1 METIPYTNGKAVLSS
16 NTKLGLVHLRVKNLK
31 NQILFYTQAL
41 KMTLHSESETEAI
54 LGDTEHGLLH
64 LQVHP
69 EPKRYNNTTGMYHFA
84 LLYPNEKEL
93 AKALAWL
100 YAIKYEHIPTDHG
113 MSKTSYLKD
122 LEGNDIELYIRTLD
136 RATYVKDNG
145 VLQIKYNDGTM
156 TDGRDP
162 LDLDELFSNLD
173 ESDDIQSPLKD
184 MEMGHIHLYG
194 SNLDEMVQFYTNVIG
209 FSEGV
214 IDPKFRM
221 GDVGLDSIQN
231 HVIAFNSW
239 KQTDFEAPEDAVGL
253 DYYTLVLSNQHD
265 YDALMSRLIEANI
278 EIIHQNDKIFIKD
291 PSHIKIRI
299 ELQLNN

>member
-1 METIPYTNGKAVLSS
+1 MTTVPFTKEKAVLSS

-31 NQILFYTQAL
+31 NQVLFYTQAL
-41 KMTLHSESETEAI
+41 KMTVHSQTETEAI
-54 LGDTEHGLLH
+54 LGDTEHPMLH
-64 LQVHP
+64 LHVHNDV
-69 EPKRYNNTTGMYHFA
+69 KRYDNTTGMYHFA
-84 LLYPNEKEL
+84 LLYPSEKEL

-136 RATYVKDNG
+136 RATYVKEGG
-145 VLQIKYNDGTM
+145 VLQIKYNDGTL

-162 LDLDELFSNLD
+162 LDLDELFSHLE
-173 ESDDIQSPLKD
+173 ESDDIQSPLHD

-194 SNLDEMVQFYTNVIG
+194 SNLDSMVNFYTNVIG

-214 IDPKFRM
+214 IDPRFRM
-221 GDVGLDSIQN
+221 GDVGLDEIQN

-239 KQTDFEAPEDAVGL
+239 KQTDFAAPDDAVGL
-253 DYYTLVLSNQHD
+253 IYYTLTLSTQED
-265 YDALMSRLIEANI
+265 YDALLKRLKDANVDLI
-278 EIIHQNDKIFIKD
+278 QENGSVYVLD
-291 PSHIKIRI
+291 PSHIKIKL
-299 ELQLNN
+299 ELVLSN

>member
-1 METIPYTNGKAVLSS
+1 METIPFTLGKAPLASE
-16 NTKLGLVHLRVKNLK
+16 TKLGLVHLKVKNLK

-41 KMTLHSESETEAI
+41 KMTVHFESETEAV
-54 LGDTEHGLLH
+54 LGDIENGLLH
-64 LQVHP
+64 LHVH
-69 EPKRYNNTTGMYHFA
+69 ENPKRYNNTTGMYHFA
-84 LLYPNEKEL
+84 LLYPNENEL

-136 RATYVKDNG
+136 RATYVRVNG
-145 VLQIKYNDGTM
+145 ELQIRYNDGTL

-162 LDLDELFSNLD
+162 LDMDELFSNLKED
-173 ESDDIQSPLKD
+173 DDIQSPLHD

-194 SNLDEMVQFYTNVIG
+194 SNLDDMVNFYTNVIG

-221 GDVGLDSIQN
+221 GDVGLDSVQN

-239 KQTDFEAPEDAVGL
+239 KQTDFEAPEDAIGL
-253 DYYTLVLSNQHD
+253 DYYTLVISSQKD
-265 YDALMSRLIEANI
+265 YDALLERLSNANVPLI
-278 EIIHQNDKIFIKD
+278 KENDKTFIKD
-291 PSHIKIRI
+291 PSHIKISL
-299 ELQLNN
+299 ELKLNN